1 MKLILLLP
9 IIWYLCLMLVNLD
22 LLRDFQIINLFG
34 AQSIEIPLILFSS
47 CFIVVYAIIIYI
59 AYSWVNSW
67 QAHTIKKYES
77 KIDELKAKLYDN
89 QGRLLESL
97 EKNYTS
103 QFQAFKKDNDAK
115 FETLIRYNEYTLE
128 KVIEENSGSFTK
140 YRKETQKLLSHA
152 KWVDSSIIE
161 KLKIWK

>member
-9 IIWYLCLMLVNLD
+9 IIAYLCLMLVNLD
-22 LLRDFQIINLFG
+22 LLRDFQVLNLFG
-34 AQSIEIPLILFSS
+34 AQSVEMPLILFSS
-47 CFIVVYAIIIYI
+47 MFIVVYAVIVYV

-67 QAHTIKKYES
+67 QAYKIRKYEN
-77 KIDELKAKLYDN
+77 KIDELKALLYDN

-140 YRKETQKLLSHA
+140 YRKETQKLLANA
-152 KWVDSSIIE
+152 KGVDSSILE

>member
-9 IIWYLCLMLVNLD
+9 IVAYLCLMLVNLE
-22 LLRDFQIINLFG
+22 LLRDFQVLNLFG
-34 AQSIEIPLILFSS
+34 AQSIEMPLILFSS
-47 CFIVVYAIIIYI
+47 IFIVVYAVVVYV

-67 QAHTIKKYES
+67 QAHKIRKYEN
-77 KIDELKAKLYDN
+77 KIDELKALLYDN

-103 QFQAFKKDNDAK
+103 QFTAFKKDNDAK

-140 YRKETQKLLSHA
+140 YRKETQKLLA
-152 KWVDSSIIE
+152 NTKWVDGSILE

>member
-9 IIWYLCLMLVNLD
+9 IIAYLCLMLVNLE
-22 LLRDFQIINLFG
+22 LLKDFQVLNIFG
-34 AQSIEIPLILFSS
+34 AQTLEIPIILFSS
-47 CFIVVYAIIIYI
+47 CFIVLYAIVVYM
-59 AYSWVNSW
+59 AYSGVNSW
-67 QAHTIKKYES
+67 QAHKIRKYEV
-77 KIDELKAKLYDN
+77 KIDELKALLYDN
-89 QGRLLESL
+89 QGRLLDAL

-103 QFQAFKKDNDAK
+103 QFDTFKKDNDAK

-140 YRKETQKLLSHA
+140 YRKETQKLLA
-152 KWVDSSIIE
+152 NTKGLDKGILE

>member
-9 IIWYLCLMLVNLD
+9 IIVYLCLMLVNLE
-22 LLRDFQIINLFG
+22 LLRDFQIINLFW
-34 AQSIEIPLILFSS
+34 AQALEIPLILFSS
-47 CFIVVYAIIIYI
+47 IFIVIYAVIVYV

-67 QAHTIKKYES
+67 QAHKIRKYEA

-89 QGRLLESL
+89 QWRLLESL
-97 EKNYTS
+97 EQNYTS
-103 QFQAFKKDNDAK
+103 QFQKFKSDNDAK

-140 YRKETQKLLSHA
+140 YRKETQKLLANA
-152 KWVDSSIIE
+152 KGVDSSILE

>member
-1 MKLILLLP
+1 M
-9 IIWYLCLMLVNLD
+9 
-22 LLRDFQIINLFG
+22 
-34 AQSIEIPLILFSS
+34 PLILFSS
-47 CFIVVYAIIIYI
+47 MFIVLYAVIVYL

-67 QAHTIKKYES
+67 QAHKIRKYEK
-77 KIDELKAKLYDN
+77 KIDELKALLYDN

-97 EKNYTS
+97 EKNYTA

-140 YRKETQKLLSHA
+140 YRKETQKLLANA
-152 KWVDSSIIE
+152 KGVDSNLLE

>member
-9 IIWYLCLMLVNLD
+9 IIAYLCLMLVNLD
-22 LLRDFQIINLFG
+22 LLRDFQVLNLFG
-34 AQSIEIPLILFSS
+34 AQSVEMPLILFSS
-47 CFIVVYAIIIYI
+47 MFIVVYAVIVYV

-67 QAHTIKKYES
+67 QAHKIRKYEN
-77 KIDELKAKLYDN
+77 KIDELKALLYDN

-140 YRKETQKLLSHA
+140 YRKETQKLLANA
-152 KWVDSSIIE
+152 KGVDSSILE

>member
-9 IIWYLCLMLVNLD
+9 IVAYLCLMLVNLE
-22 LLRDFQIINLFG
+22 LLRDFQVLNIFG
-34 AQSIEIPLILFSS
+34 AQSIEMPLILFSS
-47 CFIVVYAIIIYI
+47 IFIVVYAVVVYVT
-59 AYSWVNSW
+59 YSWINSW
-67 QAHTIKKYES
+67 QAHKIKKYEN
-77 KIDELKAKLYDN
+77 KIDELKALLYDN

-103 QFQAFKKDNDAK
+103 QFTAFKKDNDIK

-140 YRKETQKLLSHA
+140 YRKETQKLLA
-152 KWVDSSIIE
+152 DTKWVDGSILE

>member
-9 IIWYLCLMLVNLD
+9 IIAYLCLMLVNLE
-22 LLRDFQIINLFG
+22 LLRDFQVLNLFG
-34 AQSIEIPLILFSS
+34 VQSIEIPLILFSS
-47 CFIVVYAIIIYI
+47 MFIVVYAVIVYMT
-59 AYSWVNSW
+59 YSWINSW
-67 QAHTIKKYES
+67 QAHKIKKYEN
-77 KIDELKAKLYDN
+77 KIDELKALLYDN

-140 YRKETQKLLSHA
+140 YRKETQKLLANA
-152 KWVDSSIIE
+152 KGVDASILE

>member
-9 IIWYLCLMLVNLD
+9 IIAYLCLMLVNLE
-22 LLRDFQIINLFG
+22 LLRDFQVLNLFG

-47 CFIVVYAIIIYI
+47 MFIVVYAVIVYMT
-59 AYSWVNSW
+59 YSGINSW
-67 QAHTIKKYES
+67 QAHKIRKYES

-89 QGRLLESL
+89 QWRLLEAL

-103 QFQAFKKDNDAK
+103 QFQAFKRDNDAK

-140 YRKETQKLLSHA
+140 YRKETQKLLADA
-152 KWVDSSIIE
+152 KWVDSGILE
-161 KLKIWK
+161 KLKVWK

>member
-9 IIWYLCLMLVNLD
+9 IIAYLCLMLVNLD
-22 LLRDFQIINLFG
+22 LLKDFQVLNLFG

-47 CFIVVYAIIIYI
+47 MFIVVYAVVVYMT
-59 AYSWVNSW
+59 YSGINSW
-67 QAHTIKKYES
+67 QAHKIKKYEN
-77 KIDELKAKLYDN
+77 KIDELKALLYDN
-89 QGRLLESL
+89 QWRLLESL

-103 QFQAFKKDNDAK
+103 QFQEFKKDNDAK

-128 KVIEENSGSFTK
+128 KVIEENSGSFSK
-140 YRKETQKLLSHA
+140 YRKETQKLLANA
-152 KWVDSSIIE
+152 KGVDGSIIE

>member
-9 IIWYLCLMLVNLD
+9 IIGYLCLMLVNLE
-22 LLRDFQIINLFG
+22 LLKDFQILNLFW
-34 AQSIEIPLILFSS
+34 AQTLEIPIILFSS
-47 CFIVVYAIIIYI
+47 CFVVLYAIVVYL

-67 QAHTIKKYES
+67 QAHKIRKYEA

-89 QGRLLESL
+89 QWRLLESL
-97 EKNYTS
+97 EQNYTS
-103 QFQAFKKDNDAK
+103 QFQKFKNDNDAK

-128 KVIEENSGSFTK
+128 KVIEENSWSFTK
-140 YRKETQKLLSHA
+140 YRKETQKLLANA
-152 KWVDSSIIE
+152 KGLDKGILE

>member
-9 IIWYLCLMLVNLD
+9 IVVYLCLMLVNLD
-22 LLRDFQIINLFG
+22 LLRDFQIINVFW
-34 AQSIEIPLILFSS
+34 AQTLEIPLILFSS
-47 CFIVVYAIIIYI
+47 IFIVVYAVIVYV

-67 QAHTIKKYES
+67 QAHKIKKYES
-77 KIDELKAKLYDN
+77 KIDELKALLYDN

-103 QFQAFKKDNDAK
+103 QFQAFKRDNDAK

-140 YRKETQKLLSHA
+140 YRKETQKLLANA
-152 KWVDSSIIE
+152 KGVDSSILE